1 MWTCTSQ
8 EMESK
13 QLVSIMA
20 YVASK
25 GLDFRVSDEPLNTGQ
40 TGQIKDYREADE
52 HLNTGHTGS
61 LVFMEFS
68 VVKTACHRYA
78 ADKNII

>member
-25 GLDFRVSDEPLNTGQ
+25 GLDFKVSDEPLNTGQ
-40 TGQIKDYREADE
+40 IKDFREADE
-52 HLNTGHTGS
+52 HLNNGHTGS

-68 VVKTACHRYA
+68 VVVKTACHRYA
-78 ADKNII
+78 ADKNTI